1 LRRTLV
7 ALTLLV
13 MLGLMAAPAVKGQAS
28 PSLLFVSSSPTA
40 FCSGGG
46 GCVLSNEVNPLGP
59 TSLFIDFNSN
69 GQKHSVDSPVLLIVG
84 IPGTTSAAPTIDAT
98 LLTGGTAKLGG
109 PDVYGGLWNPA
120 DQGKDTWG
128 GKIVSSGLVQD
139 WKGQKAPLGKDAYD
153 FLGLSDGS
161 SSENFANWK
170 LADAT
175 IGAGTPKSYT
185 LAVYELFP
193 SSKFSA
199 GKDIEVSFSG
209 LGFGDIVVAYAGG
222 YSTTGGSSTGKK
234 TKRDGPTQGTETMYS
249 TPFTQAGLQD
259 SKVPEPASM
268 GLLATALLGAYGLL
282 RCKLK

>member
-13 MLGLMAAPAVKGQAS
+13 ILGLVAAPAFGTGQGN
-28 PSLLFVSSSPTA
+28 PSLLFVSSSPTV
-40 FCSGGG
+40 FCTGGG

-59 TSLFIDFNSN
+59 TSLFVDFNSD
-69 GQKHSVDSPVLLIVG
+69 GQKHSVDNPVLLIVG
-84 IPGTTSAAPTIDAT
+84 IPGTTSTAPTIDAT
-98 LLTGGTAKLGG
+98 LSTGGTAKLGG

-139 WKGQKAPLGKDAYD
+139 WKGQKAPLGTDAYD

-161 SSENFANWK
+161 SSENFANWTLVDK
-170 LADAT
+170 T

-199 GKDIEVSFSG
+199 GQDIEVTFTG

-222 YSTTGGSSTGKK
+222 YSATGGSSTGKK
-234 TKRDGPTQGTETMYS
+234 TKGAPTQGTEEMYS

-259 SKVPEPASM
+259 TPEPASM
-268 GLLATALLGAYGLL
+268 VLLGTALLGACVLL
-282 RCKLK
+282 RR